1 MTFPS
6 DLRPFSVLSR
16 IKAITVLKRDTTK
29 VEIRP
34 RLLACHGVVLKWV
47 HRPRLLACH
56 GVVLKW
62 VHHCTWYCG
71 TTHKSC
77 TTLTAAV
84 FFKKRVEH
92 RTAPK
97 KIRTCIREYL
107 MPTPKLFY
115 LGYTVPHSIPSGPIN
130 VQPTLSISK
139 HSIQVGRINVEPSQV
154 IAS

>member
-1 MTFPS
+1 MVEAIACMTFPS

-47 HRPRLLACH
+47 H
-56 GVVLKW
+56 
-62 VHHCTWYCG
+62 HCTWYCG

-84 FFKKRVEH
+84 FLKKRVEH